1 VLPEQIAALE
11 YTYHF
16 LIEKD
21 SLLFL

>member
-1 VLPEQIAALE
+1 VLPEQTAALE